1 MQYPFTVK
9 IQEFNGGE
17 TILPASCVEAIPARP
32 DAPSGERE
40 PIVSVVIRDVY
51 SDDPSHEVYHG
62 AVFVMNELGT
72 TVARY
77 RLPAAKPV
85 AYGG

>member
-17 TILPASCVEAIPARP
+17 TVMPASVVEAIPQDQDKP
-32 DAPSGERE
+32 SDMPAPV
-40 PIVSVVIRDVY
+40 VSVLIHDAHTEN
-51 SDDPSHEVYHG
+51 PPEEVAYG
-62 AVFVMNELGT
+62 AVFVMNELGK

-77 RLPAAKPV
+77 RLAQK
-85 AYGG
+85 

>member
-17 TILPASCVEAIPARP
+17 TILPASCVEAMPSDP
-32 DAPSGERE
+32 DAPSHDRA
-40 PIVSVVIRDVY
+40 PIVCVVIRDLH
-51 SDDPSHEVYHG
+51 SDEPPHEVHNG

-85 AYGG
+85 A